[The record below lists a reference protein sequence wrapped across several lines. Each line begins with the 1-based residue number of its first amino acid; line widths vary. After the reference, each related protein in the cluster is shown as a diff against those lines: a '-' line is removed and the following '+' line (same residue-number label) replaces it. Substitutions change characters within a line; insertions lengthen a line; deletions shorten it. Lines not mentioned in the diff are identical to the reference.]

1 MPMRAARQGQA
12 VGRGRALR
20 SVAGIFADTYSFVFS
35 GIHAPPAED
44 TWETAG
50 EDIAFAWRTVGGDL
64 RDAVDA
70 YQAES
75 ARITSE

>member
-1 MPMRAARQGQA
+1 MPMRAARAGQA

-20 SVAGIFADTYSFVFS
+20 SVADIFADTYSLVFS
-35 GIHAPPAED
+35 GIHSPPGED